1 VKSFLWVRN
10 MAVKIKVQNLPK
22 DLRRDGLEEKLAE
35 FCRKNDIVF
44 MAIFGS
50 YARGDQTSKSDV
62 DVVVEFDEK
71 SAKTLLDLVRIEEEL
86 GNIFGRKVDLGV
98 LSSINPYV
106 LEHVKREM
114 KIIYEKR

>member
-1 VKSFLWVRN
+1 

-71 SAKTLLDLVRIEEEL
+71 SAKTLLDLVRVEEEL
-86 GNIFGRKVDLGV
+86 TKIFKRRVGLGIF
-98 LSSINPYV
+98 SSISPYIIDN
-106 LEHVKREM
+106 VKREM
-114 KIIYEKR
+114 RVVYEKSLKF